1 VKGGQ
6 MKKVIITN
14 NSKVFEKYENLY
26 EIIYLENGSY
36 VDVLN
41 KARDIIHTSC
51 KLLTHPMAG
60 SLKPNQTPYK
70 SIIVGKDTGK
80 TDYESV
86 ILIENGIEA
95 AYKFLKFKQTP
106 LWNEKILN
114 DFKTVDLSLIENVV
128 KNPMFNVI

>member
-1 VKGGQ
+1 

-51 KLLTHPMAG
+51 KLLTHPMSG

-70 SIIVGKDTGK
+70 SVIVGKDTGK

-86 ILIENGIEA
+86 ILIENSIEA
-95 AYKFLKFKQTP
+95 AYKFLKFKKTP

>member
-1 VKGGQ
+1 
-6 MKKVIITN
+6 MKKIIITN
-14 NSKVFEKYENLY
+14 NSKVLESYKNLY

-41 KARDIIHTSC
+41 KARDIIHTGC

-70 SIIVGKDTGK
+70 SIITGRDSGK
-80 TDYESV
+80 TDCESV
-86 ILIENGIEA
+86 ILIENSIEA

-106 LWNEKILN
+106 MWNEKILN